1 MCNFLEKKLLNIRM
15 HQLEVRNAQIFLRY
29 MDRTALGCSCTESF
43 CDDLGRGALVEAA
56 GAGAHVADFHVRPR
70 Q

>member
-1 MCNFLEKKLLNIRM
+1 M